1 MNHLDGIVTDGLHR
15 QQVRV
20 YYEDTD
26 FSGVVYHASYLRF
39 MERGRTNYLRLLGA
53 DHRAMFEQAEKEAP
67 GFAFVVRQ
75 MKIDFRKPAH
85 MDDVLDILDVAGRG
99 QGRVDHAASEG
110 DARRR
115 TLGRGACPGR
125 LRLGRPGQADPE
137 AVADRDEG
145 RPGNGRRGLT
155 ASARVAS
162 CRTKASH
169 CSKRRSALAR
179 VAWNARG
186 LIGVQL
192 PEANEA
198 ATKARM
204 QRRFPAANELKPPP
218 PVQDA
223 INGVMALLRGE
234 RRDLTDVVIDNAGV
248 PDFNAKVYAVVRQ
261 IPPGQTL
268 TYGEVA
274 EKLGDKSLARAVGQ
288 AMGQNPCPIVM
299 PCHRVLAASGK
310 SGGFSAPGG
319 VVTKLTLLTIEGAQP
334 GGPTL
339 FGVLPLEAAPRRS

>member
-1 MNHLDGIVTDGLHR
+1 MSDQGFTL
-15 QQVRV
+15 
-20 YYEDTD
+20 
-26 FSGVVYHASYLRF
+26 
-39 MERGRTNYLRLLGA
+39 
-53 DHRAMFEQAEKEAP
+53 FETA
-67 GFAFVVRQ
+67 
-75 MKIDFRKPAH
+75 I
-85 MDDVLDILDVAGRG
+85 
-99 QGRVDHAASEG
+99 
-110 DARRR
+110 
-115 TLGRGACPGR
+115 GAC
-125 LRLGRPGQADPE
+125 A
-137 AVADRDEG
+137 
-145 RPGNGRRGLT
+145 
-155 ASARVAS
+155 
-162 CRTKASH
+162 
-169 CSKRRSALAR
+169 

-234 RRDLTDVVIDNAGV
+234 RRDLIDVVIDNENV

-261 IPPGQTL
+261 IPPGRTL

-339 FGVLPLEAAPRRS
+339 FGALPLAAGPRHS